1 MEGYTYA
8 IAMGNLPNKTSPH
21 EKAERKRGF
30 TIMKNRIIRS
40 VAMLAILCVMVM
52 LAAVPLA
59 SAASYMDVYGQTQ
72 DRIRVRESASTNA
85 TIVDNIIKNACVYV
99 TDSKTS
105 GNSTFVRIKYR
116 NADGDI
122 ATGWACQ
129 YDGKTTYVKIL
140 SDDQVYKTF
149 GVKHKKSGDY
159 NLPSKKVGTFT
170 ASERKASANDSN
182 SSYIKLN
189 SSGAAVKSMQ
199 QKLKKLGYYT
209 ATETGN
215 AGPKTIEAV
224 KKFQSAN
231 GLTADGVAGPATL
244 AKIDAAYDKLGTSSS
259 GSSASGSGLR
269 LNSTGSDVRDLQDN
283 LTALGYYWA
292 TISGNFGP
300 KTETAVKRFQEEN
313 GLTVDGI
320 AGKKTLDAI
329 AEAVAKS
336 GKVTATAK
344 DNTSVL
350 KLGSQSSRVG
360 QMQSDL
366 KNLGYYT
373 GEVTKHF
380 GEKTETAV
388 KKFQAAK
395 GLTADGVAGPKT
407 LEAIDKALGSGS
419 SSSSSGTSGLK
430 YGSTGDKVKDLQ
442 NDLTTL
448 GYYYGDV
455 TGHYGSLTEQAV
467 KKFQKSRGLTQ
478 DGVAGSKTLT
488 AIASAAAGTGSSAL
502 SGSNGSG
509 TSLRRG
515 DTNNTKIGD
524 MQTRLKRL
532 GYYYGEITNDFGPL
546 TEKAVK
552 KFQDD
557 NGLTV
562 DGIAGSDTLNK
573 LYSLTGGSSS
583 STTPGS
589 SSSVALDK
597 SYGRI
602 IKNNVYLR
610 SKASTTSDAKASLG
624 EGTLVRINQK
634 YTTTDNVVWYKITVK
649 NGNYTYTGYVRNDM
663 IESITE
669 AQYNAAG
676 GNSSNNYGD
685 QETLGMIKVT
695 HDKVRLRYSPDTD
708 SEIVGEANKDE
719 VFYYVNSVSGWFQ
732 TKSGYWISSSYAK
745 VMTSDEIKDYNGSVS
760 SGNVGSTY
768 RNGSTGSGVLE
779 IQTMLNTLHYYD
791 GKLSGN
797 YGDLTEEAV
806 RVFQKENGLSA
817 DGVAGPKT
825 IAAIRAA
832 YTASFGSS
840 DATTSYNEIIYNLS
854 WTKNSP
860 DKTGRQIME
869 NLGLK
874 KRGVFKLTDIK
885 TGLSFNVDIQS
896 FNNNHVD
903 AEPAKASDTSTMC
916 RIYDVSS
923 AAQIPYDRRAMILT
937 VGGEQFLCSIYGEVH
952 GQANVTNNNFVDKFG
967 NYGQFCIHFKDSNIN
982 AGDGGN
988 VDPSK
993 NHQAVISNAAKDL
1006 NGSTLGGKKVTVS
1019 DSYKTSQAK

>member
-1 MEGYTYA
+1 
-8 IAMGNLPNKTSPH
+8 
-21 EKAERKRGF
+21 
-30 TIMKNRIIRS
+30 MKNRIIRC
-40 VAMLAILCVMVM
+40 VAMLAILCVMVT
-52 LAAVPLA
+52 LVSVPLA
-59 SAASYMDVYGQTQ
+59 SAASYSKVYGQTQ

-85 TIVDNIIKNACVYV
+85 TIIDNIIKNACVYV
-99 TDSKTS
+99 ADSKTS
-105 GNSTFVRIKYR
+105 GSSTFVQIKYR
-116 NADGDI
+116 NSDGDI

-129 YDGKTTYVKIL
+129 NDGKTTYIKIL
-140 SDDQVYKTF
+140 SKDQVSKTF
-149 GVKHKKSGDY
+149 GVKYKTSGDY
-159 NLPSKKVGTFT
+159 DLPSKKVGTFT

-189 SSGAAVKSMQ
+189 SSGAVVKSMQ
-199 QKLKKLGYYT
+199 QKLKKLGYYA
-209 ATETGN
+209 ATDTGN

-224 KKFQSAN
+224 KKFQAAY

-244 AKIDAAYDKLGTSSS
+244 AKIDAAYDKLGASSS
-259 GSSASGSGLR
+259 STAASGSGLR
-269 LNSTGSDVRDLQDN
+269 LNSTGAEVRDLQDN

-292 TISGNFGP
+292 TKSGNFGP

-313 GLTVDGI
+313 GLKADGI

-336 GKVTATAK
+336 GKAPSTSK
-344 DNTSVL
+344 DNTSIL
-350 KLGSQSSRVG
+350 KLDSESVRVG

-366 KNLGYYT
+366 KTLGYYT

-380 GEKTETAV
+380 GEKTKAAV
-388 KKFQAAK
+388 MKFQAAK

-407 LEAIDKALGSGS
+407 LEAIEKALGSGS
-419 SSSSSGTSGLK
+419 SSSSSNNGSVLK
-430 YGSTGDKVKDLQ
+430 LGSVSDKVADLQ
-442 NDLTTL
+442 TDLTTL
-448 GYYYGDV
+448 GFYYGDI
-455 TGHYGSLTEQAV
+455 TKHFGSLTQQAV
-467 KKFQKSRGLTQ
+467 KKFQKSRGMTQ
-478 DGVAGSKTLT
+478 DGVAGAKTLE
-488 AIASAAAGTGSSAL
+488 AIASAVKGTGNSSAVG
-502 SGSNGSG
+502 GSNSSG

-524 MQTRLKRL
+524 MQTRLKSL
-532 GYYYGEITNDFGPL
+532 GYYYGQITNDFGPL

-562 DGIAGSDTLNK
+562 DGVAGTDTLNK

-583 STTPGS
+583 STTPGT

-649 NGNYTYTGYVRNDM
+649 SGNYTYTGYVRNDM

-669 AQYNAAG
+669 TQYNAAG
-676 GNSSNNYGD
+676 GNSNNNYSD

-708 SEIVGEANKDE
+708 SNIVGEANKDD
-719 VFYYVNSVSGWFQ
+719 VFYYVNTVSGWFQ
-732 TKSGYWISSSYAK
+732 TKAGYWISSSYAK

-806 RVFQKENGLSA
+806 RIFQKENGLSA

-874 KRGVFKLTDIK
+874 KRGIFKLTDIK

-916 RIYDVSS
+916 RIYGVSS
-923 AAQIPYDRRAMILT
+923 AAQISYDRRAMILT

-952 GQANVTNNNFVDKFG
+952 GQANITNNNFVDKYG

-988 VDPSK
+988 IDPSK

-1006 NGSTLGGKKVTVS
+1006 NGATLGGKKVTVS
-1019 DSYKTSQAK
+1019 DSYRTSQAK